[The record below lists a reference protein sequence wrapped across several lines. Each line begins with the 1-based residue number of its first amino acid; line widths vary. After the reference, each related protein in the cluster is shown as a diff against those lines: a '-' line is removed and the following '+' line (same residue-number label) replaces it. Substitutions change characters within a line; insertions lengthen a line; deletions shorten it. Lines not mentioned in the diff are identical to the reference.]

1 MPNHLEACCTHYS
14 THLLTIFMATS
25 RWAILCAGVPI
36 MLLHLQV
43 HTVGNAGRALFTA
56 CAMPALLLVHHVEAP
71 ATHVRHIAELWLAV

>member
-1 MPNHLEACCTHYS
+1 
-14 THLLTIFMATS
+14 
-25 RWAILCAGVPI
+25 